1 MELVMKVNDLYETI
15 ETWLHIYKNITR
27 PDIESKMAKEY
38 SRGML
43 KVISALSIIEEI
55 KNTTAEKYL
64 AKAIEEAKS
73 GDFTKLDEIYIYL
86 NEAIKGLN
94 K

>member
-1 MELVMKVNDLYETI
+1 MKVNDLYETI

>member
-1 MELVMKVNDLYETI
+1 MKVNDLYETI
-15 ETWLHIYKNITR
+15 ETWIHIYKNITR
-27 PDIESKMAKEY
+27 PDIENKVNNEY

-43 KVISALSIIEEI
+43 KVISALRIIEEI

-64 AKAIEEAKS
+64 SKAIEEAKS

-86 NEAIKGLN
+86 NEAIKGL